1 MTPPT
6 RTRPSPTHRKRLS
19 SEQRREVLLA
29 AAAQVFAV
37 HGYHGASIEEI
48 AQRAEITKPV
58 IYHHFASKQELHA
71 AVFEHYATQLLDAAG
86 SYGQSGSLRER
97 FHDLVRGMFSFAHE
111 NPHVWQLL
119 LGDSN
124 DPETARLQQQL
135 RAAGTRHAAQRLL
148 AESSFRPTTPLGR
161 RQAAEVVAHLTR
173 SAVDGLVSWSLER
186 PRTPRAALIDAA
198 ADLLWTGLARTTTVF
213 DVSPGV
219 DKQSPG

>member
-1 MTPPT
+1 MTA
-6 RTRPSPTHRKRLS
+6 RTKTPPSPTPRKRLS

-29 AAAQVFAV
+29 AAAQVFAL

-71 AVFEHYATQLLDAAG
+71 AVFEHYARQLLDAAG

-119 LGDSN
+119 LGDSH
-124 DPETARLQQQL
+124 DPETAPLQQRL
-135 RAAGTRHAAQRLL
+135 RATGTRHVAERLL
-148 AESSFRPTTPLGR
+148 AEPTFQPETPLSR
-161 RQAAEVVAHLTR
+161 RKAAEVVAQLTR
-173 SAVDGLVSWSLER
+173 SAVDGLVSWSLEH
-186 PRTPRAALIDAA
+186 PKTPRAALTETAA
-198 ADLLWTGLARTTTVF
+198 ELLWTGLARTTTLV
-213 DVSPGV
+213 DVWPGE
-219 DKQSPG
+219 DKGSSG

>member
-6 RTRPSPTHRKRLS
+6 KMPPSPRAPRKRLS

-29 AAAQVFAV
+29 AAVQVFAL

-48 AQRAEITKPV
+48 AQRAGITKPV

-71 AVFEHYATQLLDAAG
+71 AVFEHYAAQLLTAAG

-97 FHDLVRGMFSFAHE
+97 FRDLVRGTFSFAHE

-119 LGDSN
+119 LGDSH

-135 RAAGTRHAAQRLL
+135 RAAGTRHAAERLL
-148 AESSFRPTTPLGR
+148 AEPSFQPETRLSR
-161 RQAAEVVAHLTR
+161 RQAAEVVAQLTR
-173 SAVDGLVSWSLER
+173 SAVDGLVSWSLEH
-186 PRTPRAALIDAA
+186 PKVPRAALIETAA
-198 ADLLWTGLARTTTVF
+198 ELLWTGLAQATTVA
-213 DVSPGV
+213 SR
-219 DKQSPG
+219 

>member
-6 RTRPSPTHRKRLS
+6 KMPPSPTAPRKRLS

-58 IYHHFASKQELHA
+58 IYHHFGSKQELHA
-71 AVFEHYATQLLDAAG
+71 AVFERYAAQLLTAAG

-97 FHDLVRGMFSFAHE
+97 FDDLVRGMFVFANEHRQ
-111 NPHVWQLL
+111 VWQLL
-119 LGDSN
+119 LGDSH

-135 RAAGTRHAAQRLL
+135 RAAGTRHAAERLL
-148 AESSFRPTTPLGR
+148 AEPSFQPETRLSR
-161 RQAAEVVAHLTR
+161 RQAAEVIAQLTR
-173 SAVDGLVSWSLER
+173 TAVDGLVSWSLEH
-186 PRTPRAALIDAA
+186 PKVPRAALIETAA
-198 ADLLWTGLARTTTVF
+198 ELLWTGLAQTTTVAR
-213 DVSPGV
+213 P
-219 DKQSPG
+219 

>member
-6 RTRPSPTHRKRLS
+6 KMPPSLRAPRKRLS

-29 AAAQVFAV
+29 AALQVFAI

-58 IYHHFASKQELHA
+58 IYHHFASKQELHG
-71 AVFEHYATQLLDAAG
+71 AVFEHYATQLLEVAG

-119 LGDSN
+119 LGDSH
-124 DPETARLQQQL
+124 DPETARLQQKL
-135 RAAGTRHAAQRLL
+135 RAAGTRHVAERLL
-148 AESSFRPTTPLGR
+148 AEPSFQPETPLSR
-161 RQAAEVVAHLTR
+161 RKAAEVIAQLTR
-173 SAVDGLVSWSLER
+173 SAVDGLVSWSLEH
-186 PRTPRAALIDAA
+186 PKTPRAALIETAA
-198 ADLLWTGLARTTTVF
+198 ELLWTGLAQATTVAR
-213 DVSPGV
+213 S
-219 DKQSPG
+219 